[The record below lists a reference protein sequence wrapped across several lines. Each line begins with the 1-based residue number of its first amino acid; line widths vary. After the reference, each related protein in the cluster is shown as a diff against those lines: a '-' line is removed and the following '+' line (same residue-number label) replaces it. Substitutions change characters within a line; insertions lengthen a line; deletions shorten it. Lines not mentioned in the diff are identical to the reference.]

1 MAEYSIEP
9 REVAEAVERYVDAE
23 LADARKYDNRT
34 PLDDSGV
41 WSLHRLAAS
50 VFALGFEAGEQ
61 VAEVRARGLQNRE
74 RDEAALER
82 LRKEQP

>member
-9 REVAEAVERYVDAE
+9 REVAEAVERYVERE
-23 LADARKYDNRT
+23 LADAAKYENRT

-50 VFALGFEAGEQ
+50 VFALGFESGEQ
-61 VAEVRARGLQNRE
+61 VAEVRARGQRDRE
-74 RDEAALER
+74 RAADGR
-82 LRKEQP
+82 ST